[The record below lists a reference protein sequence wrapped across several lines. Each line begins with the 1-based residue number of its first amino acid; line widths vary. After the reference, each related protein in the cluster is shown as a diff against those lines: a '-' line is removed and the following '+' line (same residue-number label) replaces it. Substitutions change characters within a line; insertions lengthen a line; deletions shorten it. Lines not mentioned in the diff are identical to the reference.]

1 MLTELETEQLTGLLS
16 LMGDDDLKSL
26 TKTVTNTLI
35 IPNDAKDA
43 VSTILKYSPSV
54 ASVLGRKKITKELV
68 FRYLHKMRVK
78 GAEPSMNKSRMIEL
92 INKHFESDKKSRLGK
107 VAKSQTEVKRNKPLE
122 VTQVKLKRKTA
133 EDRQEINLVP
143 AITKIPKVK
152 EETRPTPD
160 EPQTS
165 TSSANEENRVVLTDQ
180 PVSKIKESEDIGEYT
195 DAEEMITEQSQVQIA
210 QKIPSDG
217 TLQLFSE
224 TFIKWFYDLFNK
236 GVADSGQKFG
246 PEHFWPDSQLI
257 IKVEGPNLNVVEE
270 RSSGNESSALLA
282 QMRSHF
288 DVLLNPNISADG
300 VVAQTETHGLIK
312 IVVCGTAHRKDLC
325 VGFFEQ
331 SFLLIRDPTMQNN
344 WRIKKTEMQM
354 KTTIDGKSGQAD
366 LNAASFLPM
375 ILQ

>member
-1 MLTELETEQLTGLLS
+1 MQRTHKAKMLTELETEQLTGLLS

-107 VAKSQTEVKRNKPLE
+107 
-122 VTQVKLKRKTA
+122 TA
-133 EDRQEINLVP
+133 EDRQETNLVP

-152 EETRPTPD
+152 EETRPD
-160 EPQTS
+160 EAQTS
-165 TSSANEENRVVLTDQ
+165 TSSGNEESRVVLTDQ
-180 PVSKIKESEDIGEYT
+180 PASKIKESEEIDEYT
-195 DAEEMITEQSQVQIA
+195 DAEEMITEQSQVQIS